1 MPTECSADLFGFA
14 PVEGREVVAAFDGG
28 AITSDAGAL
37 LVGATDQAIGM
48 MSRFAACFH
57 DERRAELIEHEVAT
71 LVGQRVFGM
80 ALGYEDLI
88 DHDELRHDPMM
99 AVLAGKL
106 EARRED
112 CAPVAGKSTLNRLEL
127 SVLQPTRYH
136 KISHN
141 PVAIKALLVDLFLDA
156 HQRAPRQIVL
166 DLDATDDPLHG
177 EQEGRFFHG
186 YYDCYCYLP
195 LYIFCGRDLLAAK
208 LRPANIDGS
217 AGAVEEVVRIVAQI
231 RQRWRNVRILLRG
244 DSGFAREE
252 LMAWCEANDV
262 DYVFGLAQNVRLNAK
277 IASDLARA
285 EAKSRRSGEPERC
298 FKDFIWT
305 TTSGSW
311 SRQRRVVAKAEWTRD
326 EANPRFI
333 VTSLKRNEC
342 KGKYLY
348 ENIYCARGDMENRIK
363 ECQMDMFADRTST
376 ATMRANQLRLWF
388 ASMAYVLMCALR
400 RIALHHTEFA
410 KATCGT
416 IRLKLLKIG
425 AVVTVSVRRIKIAMA
440 SACPSKHIWAVA
452 AERLAAANARGS
464 PA

>member
-141 PVAIKALLVDLFLDA
+141 PVAIKALVVDLFLDA